1 MHLSMKLTLSFFFS
15 VLLISGLWSQDYKKL
30 TDKTVCKAAIEKKHK
45 SISTLSAD
53 FSESTYSSM
62 FKTPKKGSGTL
73 HYKKKDKIRWEH
85 TAPNKQVILING
97 KTVKLSENGKEV
109 TNATSK
115 QVVKKIQNMM
125 VQMISGDFLNE
136 KDFTIAYY
144 ENNSNYKLVLT
155 PKNDR
160 MKKYINHV
168 DLIFDK
174 KALTLK
180 EMTMAESDTEK
191 VVYTFSNTKLNETIN
206 DSKFTTL

>member
-1 MHLSMKLTLSFFFS
+1 MKLTLSFFFS
-15 VLLISGLWSQDYKKL
+15 LLMISGLWAQDYKKL
-30 TDKTVCKAAIEKKHK
+30 TDKTACKAAIEKKHK

-136 KDFTIAYY
+136 KDFTIVYY
-144 ENNSNYKLVLT
+144 ESNSNYKLVLT

-160 MKKYINHV
+160 MKKYIKHV

>member
-15 VLLISGLWSQDYKKL
+15 VLMISGLSAQDYKKL
-30 TDKTVCKAAIEKKHK
+30 SDKTACKAAIEKKHK

-53 FSESTYSSM
+53 FSESTYSTM

-85 TAPNKQVILING
+85 TSPNKQVILING

>member
-1 MHLSMKLTLSFFFS
+1 MKLTLSFFLTFFLFS
-15 VLLISGLWSQDYKKL
+15 SIMAQDYKKL
-30 TDKTVCKAAIEKKHK
+30 TDKTACKAAIEKKHK
-45 SISTLSAD
+45 SITTLSAN
-53 FSESTYSSM
+53 FSESTHSSM

-85 TAPNKQVILING
+85 TSPNKQVILING
-97 KTVKLSENGKEV
+97 KTVKLSENGKEI

-136 KDFTIAYY
+136 KDFSIVYY
-144 ENNSNYKLVLT
+144 ENTSNYKLVLT

-160 MKKYINHV
+160 MKKYIKHV

-191 VVYTFSNTKLNETIN
+191 VVYTFTDTQLNETIN